1 MHQRFASGG
10 LFVGEGL
17 PVLGKLLSHIPVQT
31 TARYADLGNDPVK
44 PAGNR
49 TVMRI
54 SAVVGDCLQNRGAM
68 GFGR

>member
-1 MHQRFASGG
+1 M
-10 LFVGEGL
+10 
-17 PVLGKLLSHIPVQT
+17 LGKLLSHIPVQT